1 MSKRSLTWLRQH
13 TNVEDL
19 LDDGIA
25 NNSDLSSFAKP
36 EQPPDDS
43 PVVAST
49 ENPAQPSHAEAPEQQ
64 PEERDFHVAALGLF
78 ISGCGLDLMLHPV
91 DMLVH
96 HLKAIEHVTGA
107 RSEFYGAILILFG
120 VALMIYGLK
129 KRRI

>member
-1 MSKRSLTWLRQH
+1 MGKRNLTWLRQH

-19 LDDGIA
+19 LDDGVA
-25 NNSDLSSFAKP
+25 NNSDLSSFAES
-36 EQPPDDS
+36 EQPLGDT

-49 ENPAQPSHAEAPEQQ
+49 ETSTQSSHLEAPEQT
-64 PEERDFHVAALGLF
+64 EERDFQVAAIGVF
-78 ISGCGLDLMLHPV
+78 IGGCGLDLVLHPV
-91 DMLVH
+91 DMIVY

-120 VALMIYGLK
+120 IALVIYGLK